1 MTVRFAVRAPPFRI
15 PRSLTL
21 VKKNP
26 DFKLRGQKPF
36 KKLPPL
42 EDPGN
47 RLPGTAE
54 INSAIS
60 MLNATGNAIAAYE
73 ICCLCA
79 KHGRA
84 WPEPLMAF
92 IINSVFKPLV
102 EAGKA
107 GETPS
112 VTNIVLNLRSND
124 GGRDN
129 LFGLYR
135 RWHSYQKAMRR
146 CDEEMLKTRFAR
158 QRQKD
163 GKPLKP
169 PTKTSVYAKIAK
181 ETGFAC
187 ESIKRW
193 HEDWDKSQASFSIGA
208 LDRAHAKARK
218 QGLVELE

>member
-1 MTVRFAVRAPPFRI
+1 MA
-15 PRSLTL
+15 
-21 VKKNP
+21 KKNP
-26 DFKLRGQKPF
+26 DFRLRGQKPF

-73 ICCLCA
+73 VCCLCA

-107 GETPS
+107 GKTAD

-124 GGRDN
+124 GGRDS

-135 RWHSYQKAMRR
+135 RWHNYQKAMRR

-163 GKPLKP
+163 RKP

-181 ETGFAC
+181 ETGFAF

-193 HEDWDKSQASFSIGA
+193 HEHWDKSQASFSIGA
-208 LDRAHAKARK
+208 LDRARAKARK
-218 QGLVELE
+218 GGGIVELE